1 MPQPG
6 ALEIETVNRRAWPA
20 LEEIADGSWVARF
33 ADGFTNRSNSIQC
46 FDPKDDADLSA
57 RLARLVVAYG
67 ERGIRPVFRITPL
80 TGAAIV
86 AELDRLGWSAYD
98 ESIVMLRPLDRAA
111 LDIDAPF
118 RIFSA
123 TDPEWIAAYGAFR
136 GLDARSLAAQAR
148 IHANIAGPAGA
159 VLVLDARGEPAAAT
173 LAVVESGICMI
184 FNVATHPNRR
194 RLGLGRAAVAACLA
208 WGARNGATWASLA
221 VAADNRAALPL
232 YSGLGFSETYR
243 YRYRTPEAA

>member
-6 ALEIETVNRRAWPA
+6 ALELETVNRRAWPA
-20 LEEIADGSWVARF
+20 LEEITDGSWVARF

-46 FDPKDDADLSA
+46 FDPKDDADISA
-57 RLARLVVAYG
+57 RLAPLVAAFG

-86 AELDRLGWSAYD
+86 AELDRLGWSTYD
-98 ESIVMLRPLDRAA
+98 ESIVMLRPLDRSSF
-111 LDIDAPF
+111 DVDAPF
-118 RIFSA
+118 SIFAA
-123 TDPEWIAAYGAFR
+123 TDPEWIAAYGVCR
-136 GLDARSLAAQAR
+136 GLDAASLATLPLIHAR
-148 IHANIAGPAGA
+148 IAEPAGA
-159 VLVLDARGEPAAAT
+159 VLVFDTEGEPAAAT
-173 LAVVESGICMI
+173 LAVVDSGVCMI
-184 FNVATHPNRR
+184 FNVATRPERR
-194 RLGLGRAAVAACLA
+194 LLGLGRAAVAAGLA
-208 WGARNGATWASLA
+208 WAARHGATWASLA